1 MLNLTTKSNS
11 TFPSTRRVSF
21 DLTHNVVYFLPT
33 FEECRD
39 AEKRVKREEWQR
51 KTLNEDM
58 LSEDII
64 VEIQK
69 SVAGSRTTHAV
80 ERSPATV
87 ELKSCLKKPPVVRIE
102 EKKKKPSKKTNQKK
116 RKRTSLKSHID
127 QGKTLDWFFR

>member
-1 MLNLTTKSNS
+1 M
-11 TFPSTRRVSF
+11 
-21 DLTHNVVYFLPT
+21 THNVVYLLPT

-64 VEIQK
+64 VEIQEE
-69 SVAGSRTTHAV
+69 SFAGSRTTHSV

-87 ELKSCLKKPPVVRIE
+87 ELKSCLKKPPAIECE
-102 EKKKKPSKKTNQKK
+102 EKKKKQSKKTNQKK
-116 RKRTSLKSHID
+116 RKRTSLKSHMD
-127 QGKTLDWFFR
+127 KGKTFYSLFAQHLTYLK